1 MLPFTVTACGN
12 YSIADEN
19 DCLQKEEA
27 PFIRSEED
35 RDLRFPSHEE
45 ANPARAD
52 DQSAFC
58 PMSITAENFIL
69 QGGLK
74 MKTKWMC
81 MIFMLALAF
90 HLPENTGN
98 ESSDINVISLQDSNT
113 DKKIME
119 AGTVK
124 DSAFSGKVGGCFYAD
139 GNRIIVE
146 SDKLYLYDMEKGET
160 IAGADISMEDLC
172 VQTYADGYFVVGR
185 GNGSGGGSNSS
196 FATSESGD
204 GINGYIL
211 DKDFAI
217 QDTISFSGLLSDD
230 FVLQTTGI
238 AISQDGKRIAFGG
251 FQGLY
256 FYDTSSRKVRTILNY
271 SEEGTADNMQ
281 IVTMDSLTFTGNNTL
296 VYVGMATDSS
306 IGGDGVSVYG
316 TVSTDS
322 ANLTIT
328 KKGDYKVDT
337 EEVQKGG
344 NLLIMPQSFD
354 KNNGTLL
361 MLDTISNTEKTMSF
375 SSRSEGKDGV
385 YCSGQGKYVATAIL
399 EESSVTINIY
409 DTASG
414 KSIHTETVQDSNST
428 YFLRVPQILIL
439 DDSGTCIVVLGR
451 GIDEVSTLITTFGF
465 MG

>member
-1 MLPFTVTACGN
+1 
-12 YSIADEN
+12 
-19 DCLQKEEA
+19 
-27 PFIRSEED
+27 
-35 RDLRFPSHEE
+35 
-45 ANPARAD
+45 
-52 DQSAFC
+52 
-58 PMSITAENFIL
+58 
-69 QGGLK
+69 

-81 MIFMLALAF
+81 MILMLALA
-90 HLPENTGN
+90 LNLSACGNRQENGNSSEYGAINMDPQSEENDLSENTGN
-98 ESSDINVISLQDSNT
+98 ESSNINVINLQDNGT
-113 DKKIME
+113 DKNIM
-119 AGTVK
+119 AVSTVK
-124 DSAFSGKVGGCFYAD
+124 DSAFSGKVSGCYYAGGS
-139 GNRIIVE
+139 RIIVAA
-146 SDKLYLYDMEKGET
+146 DQLYLYDTGKGKT
-160 IAGADISMEDLC
+160 IASADISMEDLC
-172 VQTYADGYFVVGR
+172 VQTFTDGYFVVGQ
-185 GNGSGGGSNSS
+185 GKAGGGSNGS
-196 FATSESGD
+196 FAASESG

-211 DKDFAI
+211 NKDFAI

-230 FVLQTTGI
+230 FIVQITGI
-238 AISQDGKRIAFGG
+238 AVSQDGKQVAFGG
-251 FQGLY
+251 LQGLY
-256 FYDTSSRKVRTILNY
+256 LYDISSRKVRTILNY
-271 SEEGTADNMQ
+271 SEKGTVGNMQ

-296 VYVGMATDSS
+296 VYVGMATDTS

-399 EESSVTINIY
+399 KKNSVTINIY

-414 KSIHTETVQDSNST
+414 KKIHTETVQDSNST
-428 YFLRVPQILIL
+428 YFMRIPQILIL
-439 DDSGTCIVVLGR
+439 DESGTCIVVLGR
-451 GIDEVSTLITTFGF
+451 GIDEVSTLITTFSFAGNSL
-465 MG
+465 

>member
-1 MLPFTVTACGN
+1 
-12 YSIADEN
+12 
-19 DCLQKEEA
+19 
-27 PFIRSEED
+27 
-35 RDLRFPSHEE
+35 
-45 ANPARAD
+45 
-52 DQSAFC
+52 
-58 PMSITAENFIL
+58 
-69 QGGLK
+69 

-81 MIFMLALAF
+81 MILILALAL
-90 HLPENTGN
+90 HLSACGDRQENGNSSENGAINMEPQSLEGDSSENTGN
-98 ESSDINVISLQDSNT
+98 ESSEMNVIDQQDNGT
-113 DKKIME
+113 DKNIV
-119 AGTVK
+119 AVSGVK
-124 DSAFSGKVGGCFYAD
+124 DSAFSGKVSGCYYAD
-139 GNRIIVE
+139 GNRIIVAA
-146 SDKLYLYDMEKGET
+146 DQLYLYDAGKGET
-160 IAGADISMEDLC
+160 IASADISMGDLC
-172 VQTYADGYFVVGR
+172 VQTFTDGYFVVGQ
-185 GNGSGGGSNSS
+185 GKAEGGSNGS
-196 FATSESGD
+196 FAASESD

-211 DKDFAI
+211 NKDFAV

-230 FVLQTTGI
+230 FILQITGI
-238 AISQDGKRIAFGG
+238 AISQDGKQVAFGG
-251 FQGLY
+251 LQGLY
-256 FYDTSSRKVRTILNY
+256 LYDVSSRKVRTILNY

-296 VYVGMATDSS
+296 VYVGMATDTS

-328 KKGDYKVDT
+328 QKGDYNVDT

-361 MLDTISNTEKTMSF
+361 MLDTIANTENTLSF

-399 EESSVTINIY
+399 EESSVTVNIY

-414 KSIHTETVQDSNST
+414 KNIHTETVQDSNST

-439 DDSGTCIVVLGR
+439 DESGTCIVVLGR

-465 MG
+465 VG

>member
-1 MLPFTVTACGN
+1 
-12 YSIADEN
+12 
-19 DCLQKEEA
+19 
-27 PFIRSEED
+27 
-35 RDLRFPSHEE
+35 
-45 ANPARAD
+45 
-52 DQSAFC
+52 
-58 PMSITAENFIL
+58 
-69 QGGLK
+69 

-81 MIFMLALAF
+81 MILMLALAL
-90 HLPENTGN
+90 HLSGCGDRQENGNSSENGAINMEPQSVEDDSSENTGN
-98 ESSDINVISLQDSNT
+98 ESSEMNVIDQQDNGT
-113 DKKIME
+113 DKNIV
-119 AGTVK
+119 AVSGFK
-124 DSAFSGKVGGCFYAD
+124 DSAFSGKVSGCYYAD
-139 GNRIIVE
+139 GNRIIVAA
-146 SDKLYLYDMEKGET
+146 DQLYLYDAGKGET
-160 IAGADISMEDLC
+160 IASADISMGDLC
-172 VQTYADGYFVVGR
+172 VQTFTDGYFVVGQ
-185 GNGSGGGSNSS
+185 GKAGGGSNGS
-196 FATSESGD
+196 FATSESG

-211 DKDFAI
+211 NKDFAV

-230 FVLQTTGI
+230 FIVQITGI
-238 AISQDGKRIAFGG
+238 AISQDGKQVAFGG
-251 FQGLY
+251 LSGLY
-256 FYDTSSRKVRTILNY
+256 LYDVSSRKVRTILNY
-271 SEEGTADNMQ
+271 SEEGTAGNMQ
-281 IVTMDSLTFTGNNTL
+281 IATMDSLTFTGNNTL
-296 VYVGMATDSS
+296 VYVGMATDTS

-361 MLDTISNTEKTMSF
+361 MLDTISNTENTMSF

-414 KSIHTETVQDSNST
+414 KNIHTETVQDSNST

-439 DDSGTCIVVLGR
+439 DESGTCIVVLGR

-465 MG
+465 VG

>member
-1 MLPFTVTACGN
+1 M
-12 YSIADEN
+12 
-19 DCLQKEEA
+19 
-27 PFIRSEED
+27 
-35 RDLRFPSHEE
+35 
-45 ANPARAD
+45 
-52 DQSAFC
+52 
-58 PMSITAENFIL
+58 IL
-69 QGGLK
+69 
-74 MKTKWMC
+74 
-81 MIFMLALAF
+81 MLALA
-90 HLPENTGN
+90 LNLSACGNRQENGNSSENGAINMEPQSVEDDSSENTGN
-98 ESSDINVISLQDSNT
+98 ESSEMNVIDLRDNGT
-113 DKKIME
+113 DKNMM
-119 AGTVK
+119 AVSSFK
-124 DSAFSGKVGGCFYAD
+124 DSAFSGKVSGCYYAGGS
-139 GNRIIVE
+139 RIIVAA
-146 SDKLYLYDMEKGET
+146 DQLYLYDTGKGKT
-160 IAGADISMEDLC
+160 IASADISMEDLC
-172 VQTYADGYFVVGR
+172 VQTFADGYFVVGQ
-185 GNGSGGGSNSS
+185 GKAGGGSNGS
-196 FATSESGD
+196 FAASESG

-211 DKDFAI
+211 NKDFAV

-230 FVLQTTGI
+230 FIVQITGI
-238 AISQDGKRIAFGG
+238 AVSQDGKQVAFGG
-251 FQGLY
+251 LQGLY
-256 FYDTSSRKVRTILNY
+256 LYDVSSRKVRTILNY
-271 SEEGTADNMQ
+271 SEEGTAGNMQ

-296 VYVGMATDSS
+296 VYVGMATDTS

-361 MLDTISNTEKTMSF
+361 MLDTISNTENTMSF

-414 KSIHTETVQDSNST
+414 KRIHTETVQDSNST
-428 YFLRVPQILIL
+428 YFLRIPQILIL
-439 DDSGTCIVVLGR
+439 DESGTCIVVLGR

-465 MG
+465 AG

>member
-1 MLPFTVTACGN
+1 
-12 YSIADEN
+12 
-19 DCLQKEEA
+19 
-27 PFIRSEED
+27 
-35 RDLRFPSHEE
+35 
-45 ANPARAD
+45 
-52 DQSAFC
+52 
-58 PMSITAENFIL
+58 
-69 QGGLK
+69 

-81 MIFMLALAF
+81 MILMLALA
-90 HLPENTGN
+90 LPLSACGNGQENGNSSENGAINMEPQSVEDDSSENTGN
-98 ESSDINVISLQDSNT
+98 ESSEMNVIDLQDNGT
-113 DKKIME
+113 DKNIM
-119 AGTVK
+119 AVSTVK
-124 DSAFSGKVGGCFYAD
+124 DSAFSGKVSGCYYAGGS
-139 GNRIIVE
+139 RIIVAA
-146 SDKLYLYDMEKGET
+146 DQLYLYDTGKGET
-160 IAGADISMEDLC
+160 IASADISMGDLY
-172 VQTYADGYFVVGR
+172 VQTYADGYFVVGQ
-185 GNGSGGGSNSS
+185 GTGSGGGSNGS
-196 FATSESGD
+196 FAASESD
-204 GINGYIL
+204 GINGYL
-211 DKDFAI
+211 LNQDFAV

-230 FVLQTTGI
+230 FIPQITGI
-238 AISQDGKRIAFGG
+238 AVSQDGKQVAFGG
-251 FQGLY
+251 LQGLY
-256 FYDTSSRKVRTILNY
+256 LYDVSSRKVRTILNY

-296 VYVGMATDSS
+296 VYVGMATDPS

-439 DDSGTCIVVLGR
+439 DESGTCIVVLGR

-465 MG
+465 EG

>member
-1 MLPFTVTACGN
+1 
-12 YSIADEN
+12 
-19 DCLQKEEA
+19 
-27 PFIRSEED
+27 
-35 RDLRFPSHEE
+35 
-45 ANPARAD
+45 
-52 DQSAFC
+52 
-58 PMSITAENFIL
+58 
-69 QGGLK
+69 
-74 MKTKWMC
+74 
-81 MIFMLALAF
+81 MLALA
-90 HLPENTGN
+90 LQLSACGNRQENGNSSENGAINMEQQSAEDDSLEKLENTGN
-98 ESSDINVISLQDSNT
+98 ENSEMSVIDLQNNGT
-113 DKKIME
+113 DKNIM
-119 AGTVK
+119 AVSTVK
-124 DSAFSGKVGGCFYAD
+124 DSAFSGKVSGCYYAGGS
-139 GNRIIVE
+139 RIIIAA
-146 SDKLYLYDMEKGET
+146 DKLYLYDTEKGET
-160 IAGADISMEDLC
+160 IASADISMEDLC
-172 VQTYADGYFVVGR
+172 VQTFTDGYFVVGQGKAGG
-185 GNGSGGGSNSS
+185 GNGS
-196 FATSESGD
+196 FAASESG

-211 DKDFAI
+211 NEDFVV

-230 FVLQTTGI
+230 FILQITGI
-238 AISQDGKRIAFGG
+238 AISPDGKQVAFGG
-251 FQGLY
+251 LSGLY
-256 FYDTSSRKVRTILNY
+256 LYDVSSRKVRTILNY
-271 SEEGTADNMQ
+271 SEEGTAGNMQ
-281 IVTMDSLTFTGNNTL
+281 IATMDSLTFTGNNTL
-296 VYVGMATDSS
+296 VYAGMAAEPS

-399 EESSVTINIY
+399 EKSSVTINIY

-414 KSIHTETVQDSNST
+414 KKIHTETVQDSNST

-439 DDSGTCIVVLGR
+439 DESGTCIVVLGR

-465 MG
+465 VG

>member
-1 MLPFTVTACGN
+1 
-12 YSIADEN
+12 
-19 DCLQKEEA
+19 
-27 PFIRSEED
+27 
-35 RDLRFPSHEE
+35 
-45 ANPARAD
+45 
-52 DQSAFC
+52 
-58 PMSITAENFIL
+58 
-69 QGGLK
+69 

-81 MIFMLALAF
+81 MILMIALALNLSACGNRQENGSSSENGTINIE
-90 HLPENTGN
+90 PQSEEDDSSGNTGN
-98 ESSDINVISLQDSNT
+98 ESSKINVIDLQDNGT
-113 DKKIME
+113 DKNIM
-119 AGTVK
+119 AVSRFK
-124 DSAFSGKVGGCFYAD
+124 DSAFSGKVGGCYYAD
-139 GNRIIVE
+139 GSRIIVAA
-146 SDKLYLYDMEKGET
+146 DKLYLYDMGTGET
-160 IAGADISMEDLC
+160 IGSADISMEDLC
-172 VQTYADGYFVVGR
+172 VQTFTEGYFVVGQ
-185 GNGSGGGSNSS
+185 GKAGGGGSNGS
-196 FATSESGD
+196 FAASESG

-211 DKDFAI
+211 NKDFAV

-230 FVLQTTGI
+230 FIVQITGI
-238 AISQDGKRIAFGG
+238 AVSQDGKQVAFGG
-251 FQGLY
+251 LQGLY
-256 FYDTSSRKVRTILNY
+256 LYDVSSRKVRTILNY
-271 SEEGTADNMQ
+271 SEEGTAGNMQ

-296 VYVGMATDSS
+296 VYVGMATDTS

-361 MLDTISNTEKTMSF
+361 MLDTISNTENTMSF

-439 DDSGTCIVVLGR
+439 DESGTCIVVLGR
-451 GIDEVSTLITTFGF
+451 GIDEVSTLITTFSFAG
-465 MG
+465 

>member
-1 MLPFTVTACGN
+1 
-12 YSIADEN
+12 
-19 DCLQKEEA
+19 
-27 PFIRSEED
+27 
-35 RDLRFPSHEE
+35 
-45 ANPARAD
+45 
-52 DQSAFC
+52 
-58 PMSITAENFIL
+58 
-69 QGGLK
+69 

-81 MIFMLALAF
+81 MILMIALALNLSACGNRQENGSSSENGTINIE
-90 HLPENTGN
+90 PQSEEDDSSGNTGN
-98 ESSDINVISLQDSNT
+98 ESSKINVIDLQDNGT
-113 DKKIME
+113 DKNIM
-119 AGTVK
+119 AVSRFK
-124 DSAFSGKVGGCFYAD
+124 DSAFSGKVGGCYYAD
-139 GNRIIVE
+139 GSRIIVAA
-146 SDKLYLYDMEKGET
+146 DKLYLYDMGTGET
-160 IAGADISMEDLC
+160 IGSADISMEDLC
-172 VQTYADGYFVVGR
+172 VQTFTEGYFVVGQ
-185 GNGSGGGSNSS
+185 GKAGGGGSNGS
-196 FATSESGD
+196 FAASESG

-211 DKDFAI
+211 NKDFAV

-230 FVLQTTGI
+230 FIVQITGI
-238 AISQDGKRIAFGG
+238 AVSQDGKQVAFGG
-251 FQGLY
+251 LQGLY
-256 FYDTSSRKVRTILNY
+256 LYDVSSRKVRTILNY
-271 SEEGTADNMQ
+271 SEEGTAGNMQ

-296 VYVGMATDSS
+296 VYVGMATDTS

-322 ANLTIT
+322 ADFTIT

-361 MLDTISNTEKTMSF
+361 MLDTISNTENTMSF

-439 DDSGTCIVVLGR
+439 DESGTCIVVLGR
-451 GIDEVSTLITTFGF
+451 GIDEVSTLITTFSF
-465 MG
+465 VR

>member
-1 MLPFTVTACGN
+1 
-12 YSIADEN
+12 
-19 DCLQKEEA
+19 
-27 PFIRSEED
+27 
-35 RDLRFPSHEE
+35 
-45 ANPARAD
+45 
-52 DQSAFC
+52 
-58 PMSITAENFIL
+58 
-69 QGGLK
+69 

-81 MIFMLALAF
+81 MILMLALAL
-90 HLPENTGN
+90 HLSACGDRQENGNSSENGAINMEPQSLEGDSSENTGN
-98 ESSDINVISLQDSNT
+98 ESSEMNVIDQQDNGT
-113 DKKIME
+113 DKNIV
-119 AGTVK
+119 AVSGVK
-124 DSAFSGKVGGCFYAD
+124 DSAFSGKVSGCYYAD
-139 GNRIIVE
+139 GNRIIVAA
-146 SDKLYLYDMEKGET
+146 DQLYLYDAGKGET
-160 IAGADISMEDLC
+160 IASADISMGDLC
-172 VQTYADGYFVVGR
+172 VQTFTDGYFVVGQ
-185 GNGSGGGSNSS
+185 GKAEGGSNGS
-196 FATSESGD
+196 FAASESG

-211 DKDFAI
+211 NKDFAV

-230 FVLQTTGI
+230 FILQITGI
-238 AISQDGKRIAFGG
+238 AFSQDGKQVAFGG
-251 FQGLY
+251 LQGLY
-256 FYDTSSRKVRTILNY
+256 LYDVSSRKVRTILNY

-296 VYVGMATDSS
+296 VYVGMATDTS

-328 KKGDYKVDT
+328 KKGDYNVDT

-361 MLDTISNTEKTMSF
+361 MLDTIANTENTLSF

-399 EESSVTINIY
+399 EESSVTVNIY

-414 KSIHTETVQDSNST
+414 KNIHTETVQDSNST

-439 DDSGTCIVVLGR
+439 DESGTCIVVLGR

-465 MG
+465 VG